1 LYQLIIRLEAE
12 QDIDDAYDWYEA
24 NQPRLGSEFVRAVD
38 VAITKIG
45 RNPLAYPVK
54 YRQVRRV
61 LLKRFPYCLFYVLMD
76 DTIFVLACFH
86 GKLDPKRWQE
96 RFGN

>member
-1 LYQLIIRLEAE
+1 MYRLIIRPEAE
-12 QDIDDAYDWYEA
+12 QDIDDAYEWYET

-38 VAITKIG
+38 EAIAKIG
-45 RNPLAYPVK
+45 RNPLAYPVQ

-61 LLKRFPYCLFYVLMD
+61 LLKRFPYGVFYVLVD

-86 GKLDPKRWQE
+86 GKLDLKRWRD
-96 RFGN
+96 RFGE